1 MISLEGV
8 SKYYPTPK
16 GRKYILQDVSV
27 EFPPNKNI
35 GILGRNG
42 MGKSTLLRLLGGID
56 FPNSGRI
63 QINGR
68 ISWPMGLAGGL
79 QGSLT
84 GRDNARF
91 VCRIFGD
98 SEREVDRKIGFI
110 HEFSELD
117 DYFDM
122 PVKTYSSGMKARL
135 TFATSM
141 AFDFDIYLI
150 DELTAVGDRR
160 FKEKSK
166 QALQEKKDRA
176 SFIKVSHNMQE
187 LKQECEVGI
196 YLENGKMHV
205 YDDIEQAVAAYNLE
219 G

>member
-1 MISLEGV
+1 
-8 SKYYPTPK
+8 
-16 GRKYILQDVSV
+16 
-27 EFPPNKNI
+27 
-35 GILGRNG
+35 

-63 QINGR
+63 QIDGR

-117 DYFDM
+117 DYFYM

-150 DELTAVGDRR
+150 DELTAVGDKR

-166 QALQEKKDRA
+166 QALQEKKNRA